1 MDRVALNIAYVYM
14 LLVWMDILA
23 PILRKF
29 VGKRLYGFPMK
40 EHSRLNPARSQK
52 MEELEATS
60 SSTNSTSSSGAHVN
74 RSFCFR
80 SSSSPTVEIDV
91 EAPLRAVS
99 LADFKLAMKKLTSSV
114 DENGREMQ
122 KVVEW
127 NDKYGEIRRPNR
139 KKKTSHLAMYI

>member
-1 MDRVALNIAYVYM
+1 MDRLALSIAYVYM

-23 PILRKF
+23 PISRKF
-29 VGKRLYGFPMK
+29 VGKRLYVFPMK
-40 EHSRLNPARSQK
+40 EHSRLNPALSQK

-60 SSTNSTSSSGAHVN
+60 SSANTTLISGVHVN
-74 RSFCFR
+74 MSFCFR
-80 SSSSPTVEIDV
+80 SSSSPSVEIDV
-91 EAPLRAVS
+91 EAPLRAVALS
-99 LADFKLAMKKLTSSV
+99 DFKLAMKKLTSSV